1 MILAYV
7 GGFDP
12 AYPRNAV
19 LRAGL
24 SRLGVEVKTLFV
36 PASGGVLGRG
46 REIVRLLGAMH
57 PRPDVVL
64 VAEFC
69 HKDVPAAWLGAR
81 QVGALLAADPLISRL
96 DTMVGDWGIYGPR
109 SLDGWACRRWDEIAF
124 GWPRVVV
131 ADTQVHARR
140 FAAMVGR
147 KPLPVVYVGADDAF
161 FGVPDD
167 EPFHAATL
175 RVLYAGG
182 FLPLH
187 GVSTI
192 LDAAERLQSGAAPGG
207 APAVRI
213 EFVGDGIEYDA
224 IRRRAAQSGL
234 ANVVFHGR
242 RPLAELAE
250 RMGGAHVVLGV
261 FQADGEGERVIPN
274 KVVQGLAAGR
284 CVVTAGSE
292 AARELLVDDG
302 NAVLVPPG
310 DGAALAKALALLAVD
325 PARRARLAHAGRA
338 LARTTLSA
346 ESTARQLLIA
356 LGARSEKDPAHATPH
371 AVRVRRTD
379 PALAPPTPVASAGA

>member
-24 SRLGVEVKTLFV
+24 ARLGVDVKSLFV
-36 PASGGVLGRG
+36 SGGGVLGRG
-46 REIVRLLGAMH
+46 SEIVRRLGALH

-81 QVGALLAADPLISRL
+81 RIGALCASDPLISRE
-96 DTMVGDWGIYGPR
+96 DTMVGDWGIYSPR
-109 SLDGWACRRWDEIAF
+109 SFDGWACRRWDEVAF

-131 ADTQVHARR
+131 ADTAVHARR
-140 FAAMVGR
+140 YAERVGR
-147 KPLPVVYVGADDAF
+147 APFPVVYVGAADVF
-161 FGVPDD
+161 FDVPDD
-167 EPFHAATL
+167 EPAPSPL
-175 RVLYAGG
+175 SVLYVGG

-187 GVSTI
+187 GVDVI
-192 LDAAERLQSGAAPGG
+192 VEAAEILQARRE

-213 EFVGDGIEYDA
+213 EMVGDGIRYEA
-224 IRRRAAQSGL
+224 MRARVAAGGL
-234 ANVVFHGR
+234 EDRVVFHGK
-242 RPLAELAE
+242 RPLAELAA
-250 RMGGAHVVLGV
+250 RMGTAHVVLGV
-261 FQADGEGERVIPN
+261 FQKDGEGERILPN

-284 CVVTAGSE
+284 CVVTSDTP

-302 NAVLVPPG
+302 NAVLVTAG
-310 DGAALAKALALLAVD
+310 DGASLAAALV
-325 PARRARLAHAGRA
+325 RLAADPLRRRRIAAAGRS

-346 ESTARQLLIA
+346 EATARQLLLA
-356 LGARSEKDPAHATPH
+356 LGARAEKDPAHAH
-371 AVRVRRTD
+371 AHAAKERARRHAE
-379 PALAPPTPVASAGA
+379 PATSPVPAAPAGA